1 MSVFVSVCVILLISV
16 HGYEQDKAYIHFYIL
31 SDKLFIYCV

>member
-1 MSVFVSVCVILLISV
+1 VYLSLCDIVISV
-16 HGYEQDKAYIHFYIL
+16 HGYEQDKTYIYFYIL